1 MKQQL
6 CTNFPFGSSTCEQ
19 TVIAAAGI
27 DIFVVY
33 RERVLHESR
42 LVRVEIKVSTRQ
54 IVIYIAFTMRKSIRY
69 TPSKVDQVGAN
80 PPFYHD
86 SNQRFL
92 SLNTLARPSSMASRH
107 LILLRNTQ
115 G

>member
-1 MKQQL
+1 MEQQL
-6 CTNFPFGSSTCEQ
+6 CTDFPFGSSTCEQ

-42 LVRVEIKVSTRQ
+42 LVRVEIKVNTRQ
-54 IVIYIAFTMRKSIRY
+54 IVICIAFTTRTSIQY

-92 SLNTLARPSSMASRH
+92 PLNTLVRLSSMISGH
-107 LILLRNTQ
+107 LIPLRNT
-115 G
+115 